1 MNVAL
6 LQLSKN
12 SDVCCVPIVRMVA
25 RDTWFW
31 ETHLAIG
38 NPRDFD
44 RRCMCN
50 IDFMKRAVITEL
62 GYKSEI
68 LYLPYFGYFIY
79 LFLSFPFPSLPFYPY
94 LYITMRVLLTTTL
107 ATLLSM
113 VVAAGN
119 DAAATDDNPY
129 KVLELVDGSNFCTF
143 LPPKD
148 STDR

>member
-1 MNVAL
+1 
-6 LQLSKN
+6 
-12 SDVCCVPIVRMVA
+12 MVA

-68 LYLPYFGYFIY
+68 LYLSYFGYFYSYIP
-79 LFLSFPFPSLPFYPY
+79 LFSFSLSFLPFPSLPFYPY
-94 LYITMRVLLTTTL
+94 LYIKMRVLLATTF

-113 VVAAGN
+113 VVAAGSS
-119 DAAATDDNPY
+119 DATAGDDNPY
-129 KVLELVDGSNFCTF
+129 KVIELVDGSNFCTF
-143 LPPKD
+143 LPPTD

>member
-1 MNVAL
+1 
-6 LQLSKN
+6 
-12 SDVCCVPIVRMVA
+12 MVA

-68 LYLPYFGYFIY
+68 LYLSYFGYFHSYIP
-79 LFLSFPFPSLPFYPY
+79 LFSSHFSLPFPS
-94 LYITMRVLLTTTL
+94 
-107 ATLLSM
+107 
-113 VVAAGN
+113 
-119 DAAATDDNPY
+119 
-129 KVLELVDGSNFCTF
+129 F
-143 LPPKD
+143 LPISVYKD
-148 STDR
+148 ARPFGDDICYAPFHGGGRW